1 MTMAQIE
8 ALPGRLAHEMLVAY
22 GERKRFEAQIIAAA
36 VWGRGET
43 EQGDI
48 EGGSDEDLSPVMA
61 IS

>member
-1 MTMAQIE
+1 MTPAE
-8 ALPGRLAHEMLVAY
+8 AEEMPERLAHEMLVAY
-22 GERKRFEAQIIAAA
+22 GERKRFEAQVIAAA
-36 VWGRGET
+36 VWGRGEK

>member
-1 MTMAQIE
+1 MTAAQAE
-8 ALPGRLAHEMLVAY
+8 AFPARLAHEMLVAY

-36 VWGRGET
+36 VWGKGER

-48 EGGSDEDLSPVMA
+48 EGGSDEDLSSMMA